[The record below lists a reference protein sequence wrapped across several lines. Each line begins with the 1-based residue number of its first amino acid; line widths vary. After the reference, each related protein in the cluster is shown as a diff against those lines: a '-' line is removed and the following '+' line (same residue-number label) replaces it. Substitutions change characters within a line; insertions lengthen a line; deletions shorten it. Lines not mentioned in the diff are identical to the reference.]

1 MSGGNVKKI
10 LILNGSARGDKSC
23 TLTVARAFAAG
34 MSEVNGYETEVVDV
48 SRLHVEPCTGC
59 LSCWA
64 NEDGECVLRGDDIP
78 AVKQKILQADVV
90 ISCYPLYFFG
100 MPGVMKTFTDRM
112 LGMMC
117 TYKGQLPPENGAS
130 FHGLRYPMPGKKFVL
145 VSSCAYTNAEA
156 VFEPLLK
163 QYDCI
168 CGRNNYT
175 AVLCPQLFTL
185 VKANSPARLKRYY
198 AAVTAAGAAF
208 AKNGG
213 LSEEETKRLSRPPF
227 SEEVYKVLLD
237 GYWQSRKK

>member
-1 MSGGNVKKI
+1 MNDGKVKKI
-10 LILNGSARGDKSC
+10 LILNGSARGENSC
-23 TLTVARAFAAG
+23 TLTVARAFAGG
-34 MSEVNGYETEVVDV
+34 MSEANGYEVEV
-48 SRLHVEPCTGC
+48 LHVSDLHVNPCTGC

-78 AVKQKILQADVV
+78 AVKEKILQANVV
-90 ISCYPLYFFG
+90 ISSYPLYFFG

-117 TYKGQLPPENGAS
+117 TYKGQLPPENGES
-130 FHGLRYPMPGKKFVL
+130 FHGLRYPMPGKKFIL

-168 CGRNNYT
+168 CGRENYT
-175 AVLCPQLFTL
+175 AILCPQLFTL
-185 VKANSPARLKRYY
+185 VKANSPARIKRYY
-198 AAVTAAGAAF
+198 DTVAAAGRAF
-208 AKNGG
+208 AQNGA
-213 LSEEETKRLSRPPF
+213 LSKEELARLSRPPF